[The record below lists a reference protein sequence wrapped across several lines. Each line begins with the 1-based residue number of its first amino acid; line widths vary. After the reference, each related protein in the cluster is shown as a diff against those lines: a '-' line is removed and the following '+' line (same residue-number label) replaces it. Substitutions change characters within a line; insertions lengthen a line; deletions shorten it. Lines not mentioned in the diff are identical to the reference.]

1 MCSRYICDH
10 WLCWREFFSS
20 NKEVINSWTRARA
33 CQSRYLRSRVNFWS
47 VDRSMRS
54 IKYYSIKFSTEWTVL
69 NRCVF
74 IYIYNS
80 DYYAGLII
88 FRLSSRCWPNWLVWT
103 FPATPTIVTRT
114 WGHRL
119 HYRPCRQIQRLG
131 ISWHVLW
138 SWLVYTTISITGT
151 ELWDGGWGRG
161 GVGTK

>member
-1 MCSRYICDH
+1 M
-10 WLCWREFFSS
+10 
-20 NKEVINSWTRARA
+20 RA

-103 FPATPTIVTRT
+103 FPATPTTATRT

-119 HYRPCRQIQRLG
+119 HYRLCRQIQRLG

-138 SWLVYTTISITGT
+138 SWLVSVHYYQYNGDWA
-151 ELWDGGWGRG
+151 LGRG
-161 GVGTK
+161 LRKRRSGDKIR